1 MTQSTILLVED
12 EMRIAR
18 WLETFIE
25 KEGYEFLWAANGAD
39 GLRMALREKPDL
51 VILDINLPEMNG
63 WEVCEKIREKSDVPI
78 IMVTARIGED
88 DIIKGLQL
96 GADDYVTKPFKP
108 PVLMAR
114 ITANL
119 RRAQGEV
126 GPADLLTQGTITV
139 DLSAKEVRIDDK
151 IVAITIQQFELLVFF
166 MRHPN
171 QVFSREQL
179 IDRVF
184 GMDYDSYE
192 RAIDIHISRLRGR
205 LKDVGQDGVI
215 QTVYGAGYKFVAND

>member
-1 MTQSTILLVED
+1 MTTSTILLIED

-18 WLETFIE
+18 WLQTFIE
-25 KEGYEFLWAANGAD
+25 KDGYEFLWASNGAD

-51 VILDINLPEMNG
+51 VILDINLPQMDG
-63 WEVCEKIREKSDVPI
+63 WQVCEKIREKSDVPI
-78 IMVTARIGED
+78 IMVTARIADD
-88 DIIKGLQL
+88 DIVKGLQL

-114 ITANL
+114 IAANL
-119 RRAQGEV
+119 RRAQGV
-126 GPADLLTQGTITV
+126 ISPADLLTQGAITV
-139 DLSAKEVRIDDK
+139 DLNAKEVRIDEK
-151 IVAITIQQFELLVFF
+151 IVAITMQQFDLLVFF

-171 QVFSREQL
+171 QVFTREQL

-192 RAIDIHISRLRGR
+192 RAIDIHISRLRSR
-205 LKDVGQDGVI
+205 LKDAQQHNVI
-215 QTVYGAGYKFVAND
+215 QTVYGAGYKFFTNA

>member
-1 MTQSTILLVED
+1 MTTSTILLVED

-18 WLETFIE
+18 WLETFIK
-25 KEGYEFLWAANGAD
+25 KEGYEFLWASNGTD

-51 VILDINLPEMNG
+51 VILDINLPEMDG
-63 WEVCEKIREKSDVPI
+63 WTVCEKIREKSDLPI
-78 IMVTARIGED
+78 IMVTARIAEE
-88 DIIKGLQL
+88 DIIRGLHL

-114 ITANL
+114 IAANL
-119 RRAQGEV
+119 RRAQGDI
-126 GPADLLTQGTITV
+126 GPADLLTQGNITV
-139 DLSAKEVRIDDK
+139 DLNAKEVRIADK
-151 IVAITIQQFELLVFF
+151 SIAITMQQFDLLVFF

-184 GMDYDSYE
+184 GLDYDSYE

-205 LKDVGQDGVI
+205 LKDAGQDNVI